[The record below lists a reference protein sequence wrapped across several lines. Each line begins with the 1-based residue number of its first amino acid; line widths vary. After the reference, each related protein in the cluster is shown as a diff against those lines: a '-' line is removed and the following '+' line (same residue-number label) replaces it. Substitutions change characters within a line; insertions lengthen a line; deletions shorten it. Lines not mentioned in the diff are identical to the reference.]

1 MLVESVCYQKYLNLI
16 TNNVND
22 DREMV
27 YLLVKA
33 EVEAEAD
40 GAL

>member
-27 YLLVKA
+27 YLLV

-40 GAL
+40 GTL

>member
-27 YLLVKA
+27 YLLVEA